1 MDALFSDEQRL
12 FQRTVRAYLEK
23 ECAPSQ
29 IRAAGGAW
37 SWERWKGLADLG
49 VVGLTAPE
57 ANGGLGKDETDLVL
71 ILEEAG
77 RAALPEPL
85 AETAGVV
92 VPALIDVGF
101 PEMSAEWLDAIAAGE
116 GIATIDRRER
126 MTLESRN
133 GDKTAM
139 AMAGAS
145 IAGVDIATS
154 DRAAFATA
162 AVLSGIADR
171 VIDMAAT
178 YAKERQQFGKA
189 IGSFQAVKHLLADAL
204 LGLEFARPAV
214 YRAAWSLA
222 KRSFDVQRDVSM
234 AKALASDAAFN
245 ACRSA
250 LQVHGAIGYTHE
262 HDLHLW
268 LTKGFA
274 LCNQWGTAAWHR
286 ERVAAVLSDRSPN
299 RTLRVSFRRSE

>member
-1 MDALFSDEQRL
+1 MEALFSDEQRM

-23 ECAPSQ
+23 ECTPEQ
-29 IRAAGGAW
+29 IRTSGGAW
-37 SWERWKGLADLG
+37 SWERWKRLADLG

-57 ANGGLGKDETDLVL
+57 SAGGLGKDETDLVL
-71 ILEEAG
+71 LLEEAG
-77 RAALPEPL
+77 RAGLPEPVG
-85 AETAGVV
+85 ETAGVV

-101 PEMSAEWLDAIAAGE
+101 PEMSAEWLHMIAAGE
-116 GIATIDRRER
+116 GIATIDRRDR
-126 MTLESRN
+126 MALESRD
-133 GDKTAM
+133 GHKRGM
-139 AMAGAS
+139 AVSGAS
-145 IAGVDIATS
+145 IGRVDIATS
-154 DRAAFATA
+154 DRAAFASA
-162 AVLSGIADR
+162 AVLCGIADR
-171 VIDMAAT
+171 VVDMAAT

-204 LGLEFARPAV
+204 LALEFARPAV

-222 KRSFDVQRDVSM
+222 HRSPDVLRDVSM
-234 AKALASDAAFN
+234 AKALASDAAFT

-274 LCNQWGTAAWHR
+274 LVNEWGTAAWHR
-286 ERVAAVLSDRSPN
+286 ERVAAAVLDQ
-299 RTLRVSFRRSE
+299 